1 VDETL
6 NLIPPRMTTI
16 FRFGPG
22 HRASRRAGGLF
33 ETEFCFE
40 NGVTLAIG
48 VHRARLRDLEPE
60 MAS

>member
-1 VDETL
+1 
-6 NLIPPRMTTI
+6 MTTI